1 MTYKAVTFAALLTT
15 LSSGQADIV
24 ISDIYATKERAKA
37 ADFIT
42 YSKVFDGVLV
52 AKGNPK
58 KITGINTSLCGAAA
72 AENTG
77 YVEVPLIQDLMPK
90 CKEEGKAEPTIQLYD
105 NNANC
110 IQAILA
116 GRADTYIN
124 DVNTVDQAVKANP
137 DKLEKAIAV
146 TIPYSVGIGVPKNK
160 PEFRDAVLAALIE
173 VQKAGIH
180 MDLLKKWNLDVEQ
193 LQGTRHSVGR
203 LMSLFLHYLSLPY
216 LISGVWFT
224 LAVTAL
230 GLAGGLFL
238 GLVLAAMQL
247 SRFWMLAAFARGY
260 TIIFRGTPLILQMV
274 FAYDALPQIGLKL
287 SAIGAAGLALAANEA
302 PFIAEMLRAGVLGV
316 DRGQV
321 LAGQA
326 LGMTPSLLMRRI
338 IAPQAIRT
346 MIPAFGNETVSALK
360 NSSLASVISVQELTL
375 RSTQLASS
383 TFDFFSIFFASGLIY
398 LLLTTGV
405 SVIQLFVEARA
416 RSRPARDR
424 EPLCAFAAVVP
435 CAIGAGACCGQIAA
449 ATAPAQSRRDRGA
462 QDANKDAKVSRADR
476 TRRSATL
483 ARNEVVVDVD
493 GLYKAY
499 TNQPVLAGVD
509 LTVRLGEVIALLGPS
524 GSGKSTL
531 LRCINHL
538 EGWDAGTVKVGGR
551 RMGFREDG
559 KPLSPRD
566 LADER
571 ATVGV
576 GMVFQQFNL
585 FSHLTAL
592 ENIAGPLRWVHGV
605 SRVDADRRA
614 RELLERVGLSARAN
628 ALPRHLSGGQQQRV
642 AIARAI
648 APNPARAAARRADL
662 GARSGTGQRSAGSD
676 PAARGR
682 GRPDHD
688 HLDPSVALCRR
699 GRRPRRVSQR
709 RLHHRGRACARGSH
723 PAPQPHYR
731 ALPERHGGRQ
741 ADRRACVSSASRT
754 QNEPAST
761 RVIRGYQHETPSPSR
776 FARQRP
782 MGLFQQEGRAG
793 VDAEIGR
800 SRHHRNA
807 DPPRQRRLRADDRQ
821 RSRRR
826 ERVPLDQGT

>member
-1 MTYKAVTFAALLTT
+1 
-15 LSSGQADIV
+15 
-24 ISDIYATKERAKA
+24 
-37 ADFIT
+37 
-42 YSKVFDGVLV
+42 
-52 AKGNPK
+52 
-58 KITGINTSLCGAAA
+58 
-72 AENTG
+72 
-77 YVEVPLIQDLMPK
+77 
-90 CKEEGKAEPTIQLYD
+90 
-105 NNANC
+105 
-110 IQAILA
+110 
-116 GRADTYIN
+116 
-124 DVNTVDQAVKANP
+124 
-137 DKLEKAIAV
+137 
-146 TIPYSVGIGVPKNK
+146 
-160 PEFRDAVLAALIE
+160 
-173 VQKAGIH
+173 
-180 MDLLKKWNLDVEQ
+180 
-193 LQGTRHSVGR
+193 
-203 LMSLFLHYLSLPY
+203 MSLFLHYFSLPY
-216 LISGVWFT
+216 LIAGVSFT

-230 GLAGGLFL
+230 GLVGGLIL

-287 SAIGAAGLALAANEA
+287 SAVGAAGLALAANEA
-302 PFIAEMLRAGVLGV
+302 PFIAEMLRAGVLGI

-338 IAPQAIRT
+338 IAPQAIRM

-405 SVIQLFVEARA
+405 SVIQLFVERA
-416 RSRPARDR
+416 LDLDRPATENRFAR
-424 EPLCAFAAVVP
+424 LLPWYRAPLALQPSAPEAV
-435 CAIGAGACCGQIAA
+435 
-449 ATAPAQSRRDRGA
+449 ATAPAQSEQIA
-462 QDANKDAKVSRADR
+462 ANKDAKASRADR
-476 TRRSATL
+476 TKRSATL
-483 ARNEVVVDVD
+483 AHNEVVVDVS

-499 TNQPVLAGVD
+499 TSQPVLAGVD

-551 RMGFREDG
+551 RMGFHEDG

-585 FSHLTAL
+585 FGHLTAL

-648 APNPARAAARRADL
+648 APNPAVLLLDEPTSALDPELVNEVLEVIRRLAVEDGLTMIISTHQLRFADEVADRVVFLSGGSIIEEGPAHEVLTRPRNPITARFLNAMEADKPAAA
-662 GARSGTGQRSAGSD
+662 
-676 PAARGR
+676 PA
-682 GRPDHD
+682 
-688 HLDPSVALCRR
+688 
-699 GRRPRRVSQR
+699 
-709 RLHHRGRACARGSH
+709 
-723 PAPQPHYR
+723 
-731 ALPERHGGRQ
+731 
-741 ADRRACVSSASRT
+741 
-754 QNEPAST
+754 
-761 RVIRGYQHETPSPSR
+761 
-776 FARQRP
+776 
-782 MGLFQQEGRAG
+782 
-793 VDAEIGR
+793 
-800 SRHHRNA
+800 
-807 DPPRQRRLRADDRQ
+807 
-821 RSRRR
+821 
-826 ERVPLDQGT
+826 